1 MMRRTERDLQ
11 AWRESWPCFISFLI
25 SNSTRGARWF
35 FVISLL
41 GLFATVGVG
50 LVVSNYYAVFVAFG
64 VMFIIFLIA
73 LLTAFITG
81 FRGFVNALP
90 TLVEELR
97 GRAPPGGTEVPPC
110 LTRYFGGRAAEV
122 LGRLYSRSLI
132 ITFIVILFLMI
143 FSYDLTLLLMMGPR
157 SLMTGPSPSLNE
169 TMHTTSLL
177 FTKLFTK
184 EVPTALRITVDIN
197 LGILGVVITVVFSL
211 GSLLIGSDA
220 ADIEVLGM
228 VRDVRFHSLTWFS
241 IAITLVIVSI
251 MLPPIAS
258 IVFIAPM
265 ILAITI
271 SLMTY
276 LTLATTVIEHM
287 RLPRGRPRRR
297 PGRLRGPWG

>member
-90 TLVEELR
+90 ALVEELR
-97 GRAPPGGTEVPPC
+97 GRAPLGGTEVPPC
-110 LTRYFGGRAAEV
+110 LTRYFGGRATEV

-143 FSYDLTLLLMMGPR
+143 FSYDLTLLLM
-157 SLMTGPSPSLNE
+157 TGPSPSLNE
-169 TMHTTSLL
+169 FIHAFLYVISL
-177 FTKLFTK
+177 FIEK
-184 EVPTALRITVDIN
+184 EALTILRASMDVA
-197 LGILGVVITVVFSL
+197 LGVLGVVVTVVFSL

-241 IAITLVIVSI
+241 IAITLIIVSTI
-251 MLPPIAS
+251 LPPTIS
-258 IVFIAPM
+258 IVLIAPI
-265 ILAITI
+265 ILALTI

>member
-90 TLVEELR
+90 ALVEELR
-97 GRAPPGGTEVPPC
+97 GRAPLGGTEVPPC
-110 LTRYFGGRAAEV
+110 LTRYFGGRATEV

-143 FSYDLTLLLMMGPR
+143 FSYDLTLLLM
-157 SLMTGPSPSLNE
+157 TGPSPSLNE
-169 TMHTTSLL
+169 FIHAFLYVISL
-177 FTKLFTK
+177 FIEK
-184 EVPTALRITVDIN
+184 EALTILRASMDVA
-197 LGILGVVITVVFSL
+197 LGVLGVVVTVVFSL
-211 GSLLIGSDA
+211 GSLLIGSNA

-241 IAITLVIVSI
+241 IAITLIIVSTI
-251 MLPPIAS
+251 LPPTIS
-258 IVFIAPM
+258 IVLIAPI
-265 ILAITI
+265 ILALTI